1 MKKALSLILVLVM
14 CLSLCACN
22 TSNTSNSGNSGNSG
36 NSSKK
41 TEEIELTAYNF
52 EKYLTVTF
60 EIKNFDEGQ
69 LAPDVELYTPTFDLV
84 VHVEAADSDYKF
96 TDTVLNLTLSDKAN
110 VTNLDLN
117 VNKIEI
123 VIDENG
129 NGTFSKDSISWTAS
143 AVAEP
148 QYEILTAVSDVS
160 GIATKE

>member
-14 CLSLCACN
+14 CLSLCAC
-22 TSNTSNSGNSGNSG
+22 NTSNSGNSGNSG

-129 NGTFSKDSISWTAS
+129 NGKFTKEGISWTAS

>member
-1 MKKALSLILVLVM
+1 MKKALSLILVFVM

-22 TSNTSNSGNSGNSG
+22 TSNTSNSG
-36 NSSKK
+36 KK
-41 TEEIELTAYNF
+41 PEEIELTAYNF

-69 LAPDVELYTPTFDLV
+69 LAPDVELYKPTFDLV
-84 VHVEAADSDYKF
+84 VHVEATDSDYKF

-123 VIDENG
+123 VIDESG
-129 NGTFSKDSISWTAS
+129 NGKFTKKGISWTAS
-143 AVAEP
+143 AVAKP

-160 GIATKE
+160 GIATRE

>member
-22 TSNTSNSGNSGNSG
+22 TSNSGNSG

-129 NGTFSKDSISWTAS
+129 NGKFTKEGISWTAS
-143 AVAEP
+143 AVAKP

>member
-1 MKKALSLILVLVM
+1 MKKALSLILVFVM
-14 CLSLCACN
+14 CLPLCACN
-22 TSNTSNSGNSGNSG
+22 TSNSG

-41 TEEIELTAYNF
+41 PEEIELTAYNF

-69 LAPDVELYTPTFDLV
+69 LAPDVELYKPTFDLV
-84 VHVEAADSDYKF
+84 IHVEATDSDYKF

-129 NGTFSKDSISWTAS
+129 NGKFTKEGISWTAS
-143 AVAEP
+143 AVAKP

-160 GIATKE
+160 GFATRE